1 MTFKSVYIQNHI
13 PEVAF
18 LVSALLIIQG
28 CVIFLSAVATVIMM
42 NGNNHF
48 ATTVLVK
55 KDLEPVYAATIQVLE
70 NEPDITIT
78 QIQGEAHLI
87 EAMLAGSEAT
97 IKVAAYGPKLTQL
110 IITADADGSDSS
122 IKDVALT
129 VVRRICEKMDVSY
142 KLISD

>member
-1 MTFKSVYIQNHI
+1 M
-13 PEVAF
+13 
-18 LVSALLIIQG
+18 
-28 CVIFLSAVATVIMM
+28 
-42 NGNNHF
+42 
-48 ATTVLVK
+48 
-55 KDLEPVYAATIQVLE
+55 EPVYAATIQVLE
-70 NEPDITIT
+70 SEPDITIT

-129 VVRRICEKMDVSY
+129 VVRRICEKLDVSY